1 LLGDIDV
8 GLLAFLGPSGEQDDK
23 GVAVLAEVNP
33 IAWAKVESLLQNA
46 SAHALGGRD
55 SATETVK
62 RDGDSSPGCVFRI
75 FVPLLEKI
83 AAEPFDKRLQFDP
96 ARNGSINDTKLRIY
110 GVQEMTSEDTSTRQS
125 ATKDSAITLAA
136 LGILAYAASMMTHEA
151 LGHGGYCL
159 AVGGHTTMLTPWAE
173 TCHFPGA
180 PALGI
185 KAAGPGVQFGMGLLA
200 WLTLRVLPRGL
211 ARLRFFLWLCM
222 VFNMFVSSGYIAFS
236 GVTGFG
242 DAAEVIARLHPAMV
256 WRGGLI
262 VVGAAVYYMAMVAA
276 ALELKRFVGQDD
288 ESRRL
293 FRLVWI
299 PYAAVG
305 VFACSTAAMS
315 RMLGHGDALGLAVA
329 SSFGAGWGMFRLPDM
344 IRGMAMQR
352 PSPTVYVNW
361 SAAWGVAAAAVIVAF
376 LFLIGPGLG

>member
-1 LLGDIDV
+1 MMYEPLPQ
-8 GLLAFLGPSGEQDDK
+8 AAPK
-23 GVAVLAEVNP
+23 
-33 IAWAKVESLLQNA
+33 
-46 SAHALGGRD
+46 D
-55 SATETVK
+55 SAT
-62 RDGDSSPGCVFRI
+62 
-75 FVPLLEKI
+75 L
-83 AAEPFDKRLQFDP
+83 
-96 ARNGSINDTKLRIY
+96 
-110 GVQEMTSEDTSTRQS
+110 
-125 ATKDSAITLAA
+125 LAA

-159 AVGGHTTMLTPWAE
+159 AVGGHTTMLTPWME

-200 WLTLRVLPRGL
+200 WLALRSLPPNL

-222 VFNMFVSSGYIAFS
+222 VFNLFVSSGYIAFS
-236 GVTGFG
+236 GVTDFG
-242 DAAEVIARLHPAMV
+242 DAAELIARLYPALV

-262 VVGAAVYYMAMVAA
+262 LLGAGVYYLSMLAA
-276 ALELKRFVGQDD
+276 AAELKRFAGSDD
-288 ESRRL
+288 ASRRL

-315 RMLGHGDALGLAVA
+315 RILGQGDAIGMAVA

-344 IRGMAMQR
+344 IRGMTLRRQ
-352 PSPTVYVNW
+352 SPTIYLNR
-361 SAAWGVAAAAVIVAF
+361 SAAWGIAAAAVIVAF
-376 LFLIGPGLG
+376 LFFIGPGLG